1 LSRRYRIYRSDLEF
15 VKPTFIET
23 SKFVSP
29 DFYSCELIVNLLIV
43 FRIGY
48 CSRLDSPTL
57 KLCFVEGL
65 DTMKKYSE
73 EAIPDSLQKSQVISE
88 TDSTSDSCSTCLYTG
103 VATCAAVSLY
113 SLNAALDLPSLDQKG
128 LSKEA
133 IKTIKQQ
140 KRFLLGFAGA
150 WTLAGCYRYYLG

>member
-1 LSRRYRIYRSDLEF
+1 MSRRYRIYQSDLEY
-15 VKPTFIET
+15 VQLTGIE
-23 SKFVSP
+23 SGKFVSF
-29 DFYSCELIVNLLIV
+29 DCYGCKLIVNLLIV
-43 FRIGY
+43 FSIGY
-48 CSRLDSPTL
+48 WSKLDSPIL
-57 KLCFVEGL
+57 KLCFIKCL
-65 DTMKKYSE
+65 DTMKKNSE
-73 EAIPDSLQKSQVISE
+73 EAIPDSLQKPQVISE

-113 SLNAALDLPSLDQKG
+113 SLNAAFDLPSLDQKG

-133 IKTIKQQ
+133 IKAIKHQ